1 MDITPYLPMII
12 SLLVT
17 GVIAGLMAGLLGIG
31 GGLVLV
37 PVLFYVFSGQT
48 QDPVTALTTATAT
61 SLAIIVPTSISSV
74 SAHFRQKNID
84 IALLKTWWIWI
95 LLGVLCASSLINW
108 LRGVWIQV
116 LFSGFAIFMGVK
128 IALQGSKKNTP
139 STFWRYIPNASA
151 PWSIG
156 FISTLVG
163 IGGGTLT
170 VPALTSKGY
179 IMSRAI
185 GTSSAVG
192 FIIAL
197 PAALSLMLAS
207 PPADPIPF
215 TLGLVN
221 IAAFAITA
229 PLATLVAPIGARWSK
244 RVDPKQ
250 LKRLF
255 ALVLVVTGVRI
266 ALSIF

>member
-1 MDITPYLPMII
+1 MDIMSLLPMIVG
-12 SLLVT
+12 LLVT
-17 GVIAGLMAGLLGIG
+17 GVVAGLMAGLLGIG

-61 SLAIIVPTSISSV
+61 SLAIIVPTSVSSV
-74 SAHFRQKNID
+74 AAHFRQKNID
-84 IALLKTWWIWI
+84 TDLLKVWWPWI

-108 LRGVWIQV
+108 LRGPWIQI
-116 LFSGFAIFMGVK
+116 LFSAFAIGMGIK
-128 IALQGSKKNTP
+128 IALQGNKKNVP
-139 STFWRYIPNASA
+139 SRYWRHVPTATV
-151 PWSIG
+151 PLFIG
-156 FISTLVG
+156 LISTLVG

-170 VPALTSKGY
+170 VPALSSKGY

-185 GTSSAVG
+185 GTSAAVG

-197 PAALSLMLAS
+197 PAALSLMLAQT
-207 PPADPIPF
+207 PHAAIPF

-244 RVDPKQ
+244 RVDPKN

-255 ALVLVVTGVRI
+255 AVVLIVTGIRI
-266 ALSIF
+266 ALSV

>member
-1 MDITPYLPMII
+1 MDIMPYLPMIL
-12 SLLVT
+12 SLMVT

-31 GGLVLV
+31 GGLISV

-48 QDPVTALTTATAT
+48 TDPVTALTTATAT
-61 SLAIIVPTSISSV
+61 SLAIIVPTSISAV
-74 SAHFRQKNID
+74 AAHYRHQNID
-84 IALLKTWWIWI
+84 IALLKTWWPWI

-108 LRGVWIQV
+108 LRGAWIQV
-116 LFSGFAIFMGVK
+116 LFSGFAIFMGIK
-128 IALQGSKKNTP
+128 IALQSSKQNTP
-139 STFWRYIPNASA
+139 SAFWRYIPNLTV
-151 PWSIG
+151 PWAIG

-163 IGGGTLT
+163 IGGGALT

-185 GTSSAVG
+185 GTSSTVG

-197 PAALSLMLAS
+197 PAALTLMLAN
-207 PPADPIPF
+207 PPANPIPF
-215 TLGLVN
+215 TVGLVN

-229 PLATLVAPIGARWSK
+229 PLATLVAPLGARWSK
-244 RVDPKQ
+244 KIDAKQ

-255 ALVLVVTGVRI
+255 ALILIVTGTRI
-266 ALSIF
+266 ATSIF